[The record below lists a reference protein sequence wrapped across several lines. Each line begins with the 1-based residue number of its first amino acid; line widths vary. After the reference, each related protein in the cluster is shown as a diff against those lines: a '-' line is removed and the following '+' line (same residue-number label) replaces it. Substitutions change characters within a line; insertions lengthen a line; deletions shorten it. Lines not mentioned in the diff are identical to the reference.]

1 MSEQQKT
8 LLVIGVVAVVLLLL
22 FFGGS
27 AILGPFFG
35 NPIHDSVFNPSRPAP
50 PRVVSPP
57 LTEEQRERM
66 RERVRQHRERRGAG

>member
-1 MSEQQKT
+1 MSEQQKK
-8 LLVIGVVAVVLLLL
+8 LLVFGVLVVVLLLL
-22 FFGGS
+22 FLGGS

-35 NPIHDSVFNPSRPAP
+35 NPIHDSVFNPKPAP
-50 PRVVSPP
+50 PRVVAPP

>member
-8 LLVIGVVAVVLLLL
+8 LLVFGVVVVVLLLL

-35 NPIHDSVFNPSRPAP
+35 NPINDSVFNPKPAP
-50 PRVVSPP
+50 PRVVAPP
-57 LTEEQRERM
+57 LTEEQRERF

>member
-1 MSEQQKT
+1 VNESQKKV
-8 LLVIGVVAVVLLLL
+8 VIFAVAVVVLLLL

-35 NPIHDSVFNPSRPAP
+35 NPIHDSVFNPKPAP
-50 PRVVSPP
+50 PRVVAPP
-57 LTEEQRERM
+57 LTEEQRERF